1 VSHLFARFLPRKH
14 FSLCNLQYSVTWVVI
29 WLQSYCH
36 TFFRYGERRNIYEE
50 AASIFPLLCRL
61 ELRLV
66 INSLIPAVIYLSI
79 LIDRLVYKNIIS
91 LLIDMCQHIRQLKSN
106 YSNEL

>member
-1 VSHLFARFLPRKH
+1 VSHLFARYLPRKH

-29 WLQSYCH
+29 WLQSYYH
-36 TFFRYGERRNIYEE
+36 TFFRYGEGRNIYEE

-66 INSLIPAVIYLSI
+66 INSLIRAVIYLSI
-79 LIDRLVYKNIIS
+79 LIDRLVYNNIIS

-106 YSNEL
+106 YSN